1 MDSEILKIQET
12 VQYEN
17 VALLLVESSFS
28 ADSSNMSVV
37 IIDKDRCV
45 INLKAPEKTLTPDQ
59 GDGFGE
65 DLIF

>member
-1 MDSEILKIQET
+1 
-12 VQYEN
+12 
-17 VALLLVESSFS
+17 
-28 ADSSNMSVV
+28 MSVV